1 MEYPVEDHKAIH
13 GFKKTSFSICKSS
26 RMLAQKTDST
36 IILAVEPN
44 KKKILLES
52 IVQKFSEL

>member
-1 MEYPVEDHKAIH
+1 MEDHKAIH
-13 GFKKTSFSICKSS
+13 GFKKTSFWICKSS